1 MGKGA
6 KGGGNK
12 KSRRLEELQAALEA
26 APEPEAS
33 AESKPGPQTEEEKRA
48 AEETEA
54 QFMAALAREIG
65 VPQEELTDEAVRAAM
80 AKLSPAQLQKL
91 AEEGKALK
99 AELHSRPD
107 DYSDEIEVFRDE
119 LNKRAE
125 ASDLPVEKDGE
136 HLGKKIV
143 AYMEGSSEPMPY
155 LVLLEA
161 VASTPYLV
169 KLALAE
175 AREKAAVA
183 DRADLDAIES
193 ELARLKV
200 PGWRAS
206 DPEREGRPPFVR
218 RNLLLVYFHMYASA
232 IRALELDNGTKRAC
246 GEIMGKVARLLD
258 MLFQYSL
265 KNRWIKAALTITEL
279 QVRRRRAIR
288 RNSAQFS
295 DASGNCA
302 SPTTTTSAPTATSSA
317 TATLT
322 TPTTST
328 SQGLITNGLWSH
340 TEDECRELMKQ
351 RLGAAGLKVPKLFLT
366 VAARDVLPGETVSI
380 KVEVSRLHVYT
391 DDELDELKRL
401 HITELPAAEAEA
413 PAAEEAAAEG
423 GGGGGK
429 GDKKEE
435 EQQPQ
440 EGWWVIGESIRKS
453 LTATQ
458 SAGGKTTTIQAEEVR
473 RAAHLPIH
481 TSQFAAIHT
490 SIPTP
495 LSDHPIH
502 TSCPPTPR

>member
-279 QVRRRRAIR
+279 QVTDAQF
-288 RNSAQFS
+288 SAQF
-295 DASGNCA
+295 
-302 SPTTTTSAPTATSSA
+302 
-317 TATLT
+317 
-322 TPTTST
+322 
-328 SQGLITNGLWSH
+328 
-340 TEDECRELMKQ
+340 
-351 RLGAAGLKVPKLFLT
+351 GAIFGGVGKFR
-366 VAARDVLPGETVSI
+366 VAHHHLLRHHLLLRDRHAHHALLLHLPGADHQRPV
-380 KVEVSRLHVYT
+380 VAHRGRVPRA
-391 DDELDELKRL
+391 D
-401 HITELPAAEAEA
+401 
-413 PAAEEAAAEG
+413 EAAAGRGGAQGAQALLDG
-423 GGGGGK
+423 GG
-429 GDKKEE
+429 
-435 EQQPQ
+435 
-440 EGWWVIGESIRKS
+440 
-453 LTATQ
+453 A
-458 SAGGKTTTIQAEEVR
+458 R
-473 RAAHLPIH
+473 RAARRDRL
-481 TSQFAAIHT
+481 
-490 SIPTP
+490 
-495 LSDHPIH
+495 D
-502 TSCPPTPR
+502 

>member
-143 AYMEGSSEPMPY
+143 AFMEGSSEPMPY

-279 QVRRRRAIR
+279 Q
-288 RNSAQFS
+288 
-295 DASGNCA
+295 
-302 SPTTTTSAPTATSSA
+302 
-317 TATLT
+317 
-322 TPTTST
+322 
-328 SQGLITNGLWSH
+328 GLITNGLWSH

-351 RLGAAGLKVPKLFLT
+351 RLSAAGLKVPKLFLT

-473 RAAHLPIH
+473 RAAQFPIH
-481 TSQFAAIHT
+481 TPRSF
-490 SIPTP
+490 PF
-495 LSDHPIH
+495 
-502 TSCPPTPR
+502 TPRAISVHTQAKFRFSPPHPLPLPR